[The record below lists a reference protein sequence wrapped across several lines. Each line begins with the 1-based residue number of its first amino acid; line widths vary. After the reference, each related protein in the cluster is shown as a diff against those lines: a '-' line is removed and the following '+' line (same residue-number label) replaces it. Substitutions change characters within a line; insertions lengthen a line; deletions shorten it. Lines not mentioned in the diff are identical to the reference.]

1 LHYVFYGELNPD
13 KVARAIALSEEKY
26 CSVTNT
32 LRAAVEITSD
42 FAIEPGK
49 VQVEP
54 A

>member
-1 LHYVFYGELNPD
+1 
-13 KVARAIALSEEKY
+13 
-26 CSVTNT
+26 VTNT